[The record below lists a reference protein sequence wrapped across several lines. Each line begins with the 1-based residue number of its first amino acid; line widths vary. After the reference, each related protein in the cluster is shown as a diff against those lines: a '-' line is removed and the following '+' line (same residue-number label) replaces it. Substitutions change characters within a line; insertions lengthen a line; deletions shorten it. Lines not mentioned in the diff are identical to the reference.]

1 MPAGSHDGPA
11 HAWWV
16 EPGRVLA
23 GEYPGTGRGDATKLD
38 ILVDAGVRTF
48 VDLTT
53 AGRSARA
60 VRGRSLA
67 ERARTRGL
75 DLRHRRFPIPDFGT
89 IDLPGYA
96 SIVEHVRRE
105 VAEGRPAYVHCW
117 GGIGRTGTVVGCLLA
132 EDGMDCDQLL
142 AAIAALREG
151 TRKAQRRSPES
162 DEQVEVLRAWLA
174 RGS

>member
-1 MPAGSHDGPA
+1 M

-23 GEYPGTGRGDATKLD
+23 GEYPGTSRAETTKLD
-38 ILVDAGVRTF
+38 ILLDAGVRTF

-53 AGRSARA
+53 PADPLEPYDVALAQRA
-60 VRGRSLA
+60 DA
-67 ERARTRGL
+67 RGL
-75 DLRHRRFPIPDFGT
+75 DVRHRRFPIPDFGT
-89 IDLPGYA
+89 ITPQGYA
-96 SIVEHVRRE
+96 AILELVRSE
-105 VAEGRPAYVHCW
+105 VAEGRIVYVHYW

-132 EDGMDCDQLL
+132 REGMDCDQLL

-151 TRKAQRRSPES
+151 TRKARRRSPES